1 MCVFPLS
8 LSLCSPSFTIVFGN
22 FELKSD
28 SKLSSADDVYM
39 CMASIALHEWCTE
52 SIFLSTFLYAIYI
65 FFRFQNTIR
74 KKKYFIFFISCFVLF
89 SLRVSPFGRC
99 FCVTSFL
106 YSCFSLCSL
115 LLLSLLL
122 VLFCFPFRHRSVL
135 LVLVCVQEKKTSLC
149 VVRRHTMREKRKCGG
164 NGVTFNVHDIEYIYL
179 HTWKSIAIVMQ
190 TTHIFHFPLYF
201 SLYSP
206 PCTPCSITS

>member
-1 MCVFPLS
+1 MSDVLNQYSFPHFSMPFTFFSASKIPFERRNTSYS
-8 LSLCSPSFTIVFGN
+8 LF
-22 FELKSD
+22 
-28 SKLSSADDVYM
+28 
-39 CMASIALHEWCTE
+39 H
-52 SIFLSTFLYAIYI
+52 
-65 FFRFQNTIR
+65 
-74 KKKYFIFFISCFVLF
+74 VLF
-89 SLRVSPFGRC
+89 CFLCVCLRLV
-99 FCVTSFL
+99 VTSFL

-164 NGVTFNVHDIEYIYL
+164 NGVTFNVHDIEYIYS